1 MLARVLLTAERALRR
16 TREILPQHVRQVLLL
31 EYMLPLGCVV
41 HLTPVFEAMKQAR
54 PEIEI
59 AVATRGLGLQ
69 VLRHS
74 HFVDHLIE
82 TPDPTAELA
91 GAVRVLRK
99 RLRGL
104 GIQPDCVLTGA
115 SDQRTKIA
123 LMGLL
128 GASGWRGGF
137 TQTPALYQRPLA
149 NDSQLSLIGNNLRLA
164 NLVGCDVADR
174 IEPRVFFSE
183 SEAATA
189 KKLLGAANPEG
200 RPVVVMVTQTSGGQ
214 STGWHTERFVEV
226 IRHAALGRGL
236 AVVYVG
242 TAAEAA
248 AIDAIREA
256 AGWLGASIAGKTTVS
271 ELAAALAVSD
281 FVVTLDTGTMHVGRA
296 VGVPMVV
303 LGPSWQKPLEWM
315 PLRVENVRILRG
327 EDRVG
332 APEGY
337 RLDEVSAEDVIA
349 ALEELV
355 AVYPAT
361 EEARARRLQAGLS
374 EIDHLAAR

>member
-16 TREILPQHVRQVLLL
+16 TREIVPQHVRQVLLL

-41 HLTPVFEAMKQAR
+41 HLTPVFEAMKRAR

-59 AVATRGLGLQ
+59 AVATRGLGLH

-74 HFVDHLIE
+74 RFVDHLIE

-99 RLRGL
+99 QLRRL

-128 GASGWRGGF
+128 AASGWRGGF

-164 NLVGCDVADR
+164 NLVGCDVEDR

-183 SEAATA
+183 NDAAMA
-189 KKLLGAANPEG
+189 KKLLGAANPG
-200 RPVVVMVTQTSGGQ
+200 SRPVVVMVTQSSGGQ
-214 STGWHTERFVEV
+214 STGWHRERFAKV

-248 AIDAIREA
+248 GIDAIREA
-256 AGWLGASIAGKTTVS
+256 AGGLGASIAGKTTVS
-271 ELAAALAVSD
+271 ELAAVLAVSD

-315 PLRVENVRILRG
+315 PLGIENVRLLRG

-337 RLDEVSAEDVIA
+337 RLDEVSAEGVIA
-349 ALEELV
+349 ALEEL
-355 AVYPAT
+355 AAIYPAT

>member
-16 TREILPQHVRQVLLL
+16 TREIVPQHVRQVLLL

-41 HLTPVFEAMKQAR
+41 HLTPVFEAMKRAR

-74 HFVDHLIE
+74 RFVDHLIE

-128 GASGWRGGF
+128 GANGWRGGF
-137 TQTPALYQRPLA
+137 TQTPVLYQRPLA
-149 NDSQLSLIGNNLRLA
+149 NDSQLSLIGNNMRLA

-183 SEAATA
+183 SDAATA
-189 KKLLGAANPEG
+189 KKLLGAANPES
-200 RPVVVMVTQTSGGQ
+200 RPVVVMVTQNSGGQ
-214 STGWHTERFVEV
+214 STGWHTERFAAV
-226 IRHAALGRGL
+226 IRHAALERGL

-256 AGWLGASIAGKTTVS
+256 AGGLGASIAGKTTVS
-271 ELAAALAVSD
+271 ELAAVLAVSD

-315 PLRVENVRILRG
+315 PLGVENVRILRG

-337 RLDEVSAEDVIA
+337 RLDEVSAEGVIA
-349 ALEELV
+349 ALEEL
-355 AVYPAT
+355 AAIYPAT

>member
-1 MLARVLLTAERALRR
+1 MLARVVLTAERVLRR
-16 TREILPQHVRQVLLL
+16 TKAILPEQVRQVLVL
-31 EYMLPLGCVV
+31 EYRLPLGCVV

-59 AVATRGLGLQ
+59 AVATRGLGMQ

-74 HFVDHLIE
+74 RFVDHLIE
-82 TPDPTAELA
+82 TADPTTELA
-91 GAVRVLRK
+91 GAAHGLR
-99 RLRGL
+99 RELGRRGL
-104 GIQPDCVLTGA
+104 RPDCVLTGA

-137 TQTPALYQRPLA
+137 TQTPGLYQRPLEYDYGL
-149 NDSQLSLIGNNLRLA
+149 NLIGNNLRLA
-164 NLVGCDVADR
+164 GLAGCDVVKR

-183 SEAATA
+183 SDAATA
-189 KKLLGAANPEG
+189 KTLLSAANPEG
-200 RPVVVMVTQTSGGQ
+200 RPAVAMVTQTSGGQ
-214 STGWHTERFVEV
+214 NTDWHTERFVEV
-226 IRHAALGRGL
+226 IRSAALERRL

-248 AIDAIREA
+248 AIEEIRAA
-256 AGWLGASIAGKTTVS
+256 AGGIGASIAGKTSVS
-271 ELAAALAVSD
+271 ELAAVLAASD
-281 FVVTLDTGTMHVGRA
+281 YVVTLDTGTMHVGRA
-296 VGVPMVV
+296 VGVPMAV

-315 PLRVENVRILRG
+315 PLGIENVRVLRG

-332 APEGY
+332 VPEEY
-337 RLDEVSAEDVIA
+337 RLDEISAESVVA
-349 ALEELV
+349 ALGELME
-355 AVYPAT
+355 VYPAS

-374 EIDHLAAR
+374 SIDHLAVT

>member
-1 MLARVLLTAERALRR
+1 
-16 TREILPQHVRQVLLL
+16 
-31 EYMLPLGCVV
+31 
-41 HLTPVFEAMKQAR
+41 
-54 PEIEI
+54 
-59 AVATRGLGLQ
+59 
-69 VLRHS
+69 
-74 HFVDHLIE
+74 
-82 TPDPTAELA
+82 
-91 GAVRVLRK
+91 
-99 RLRGL
+99 
-104 GIQPDCVLTGA
+104 
-115 SDQRTKIA
+115 
-123 LMGLL
+123 
-128 GASGWRGGF
+128 
-137 TQTPALYQRPLA
+137 
-149 NDSQLSLIGNNLRLA
+149 LIGNNLRLA

-183 SEAATA
+183 SDAATA
-189 KKLLGAANPEG
+189 KKLLGAANPES
-200 RPVVVMVTQTSGGQ
+200 RPVVVMVTQNSGGQ
-214 STGWHTERFVEV
+214 STGWHTERFAAV
-226 IRHAALGRGL
+226 IRHAALERGL

-256 AGWLGASIAGKTTVS
+256 AGGLGASIAGKTTVS
-271 ELAAALAVSD
+271 ELAAVLAVSD

-315 PLRVENVRILRG
+315 PLEVENVRILRG

-337 RLDEVSAEDVIA
+337 RLDEVSAEGVIA
-349 ALEELV
+349 ALEEL
-355 AVYPAT
+355 AAIYPAT